1 MPNRKCDKNSCDID
15 GSITVL
21 YCEGHNGILLNADQ
35 LAKEM
40 AVASA
45 GLSAGN
51 CYKLNRLSP
60 SKTQPCTFQ
69 RDDLDSQQPLCG
81 YGQQIAMTMGDLLM
95 MTLPNATM
103 TFAINATQS
112 GTTVTDQLYQHP
124 VYQHQFLFNVIC
136 SILMIIVA
144 IVGLIGN
151 TIFIQ
156 LFWQSSSPT
165 SMDILL
171 TGLAAADNVLL
182 LSGTPVFSVI
192 ALYTYSPSVQLMK
205 VMNYLTVTLYPISMM
220 AHCASVWTMV
230 SVSVERYIAVCHPLA
245 VRSICSPRKSVTCL
259 VIITVLSVAY
269 NFCRFWE
276 YKLNSR
282 HDVVSY
288 LRSNELY
295 VQVFVHWMY
304 FFTVFGIPLLT
315 LASVNCCIVNT
326 IFRARRLRSTM
337 SRSQLR
343 QHRLAVMM
351 VVLVLVFFVSNSLAF
366 VLNALEAAGFFDNVK
381 YDRYIFYCLTDVNN
395 LLIEFN
401 SSINL
406 FIYLIFCRR
415 LRARFWYLFHC
426 TKPEGKIPLFPF
438 KSVEQMPSLR
448 RSTSA
453 YRRCS
458 SFAVTVSYE

>member
-1 MPNRKCDKNSCDID
+1 MISSFDCCPTPL
-15 GSITVL
+15 TVL
-21 YCEGHNGILLNADQ
+21 YCVEQSGTSLNLKQ
-35 LAKEM
+35 LSTEM
-40 AVASA
+40 VVAST
-45 GLSAGN
+45 GLSPGN
-51 CYKLNRLSP
+51 CFKLNKLLP
-60 SKTQPCTFQ
+60 SKIQACTFL
-69 RDDLDSQQPLCG
+69 RDNLDSEQAFCG
-81 YGQQIAMTMGDLLM
+81 YGQPTTITAGDLLM
-95 MTLPNATM
+95 ITLPNSTM
-103 TFAINATQS
+103 SLALNATLS
-112 GTTVTDQLYQHP
+112 SSVSDQLLQHP
-124 VYQHQFLFNVIC
+124 VYQHHFLFNVIC
-136 SILMIIVA
+136 SVLMIIVA
-144 IVGLIGN
+144 VVGLIGN

-171 TGLAAADNVLL
+171 TGLAAADSALL

-205 VMNYLTVTLYPISMM
+205 AMNYLTVTLYPISMM

-230 SVSVERYIAVCHPLA
+230 SVSIE
-245 VRSICSPRKSVTCL
+245 SPRKSVTCL
-259 VIITVLSVAY
+259 VVIAVLSVAY

-276 YKLNSR
+276 YKLNHR
-282 HDVVSY
+282 NDVVPF

-351 VVLVLVFFVSNSLAF
+351 VVLVLVFFISNALAF
-366 VLNALEAAGFFDNVK
+366 VLNALEAAGFFDNVM

-415 LRARFWYLFHC
+415 LRARFWYLFRC
-426 TKPEGKIPLFPF
+426 SKPEGKIPLFPF
-438 KSVEQMPSLR
+438 RSVERMSSLR

-453 YRRCS
+453 TYRRRS
-458 SFAVTVSYE
+458 SFAVSVSCE